1 MNNGGRTFGFR
12 AGLND
17 SILDTSITLT
27 TSSGDS
33 ITKRE
38 FTIKTFLLLLFGGIL
53 LMALEATTV
62 IGRGGISSIC
72 FGIVFCWLVWE
83 VSQPTNANRIAI
95 SYVPVL
101 FKYARKENR
110 RVSFR
115 SYSPSYAISL
125 LTDIA
130 DNGVSD
136 RGMIRFVNNDLGR
149 VFEITGTASRLM
161 FESDKKRVVDDA
173 RNFYRNINP
182 LTTVVIDT
190 LSSPQRVKS
199 QLLAKDYQLNHMA
212 LKDENLRKLVEHER
226 QYLADTVGHSFPMY
240 HQYFVVRSVNEDEM
254 NIFIDW
260 LMQIMSNS
268 SLYLKDIRPLDDRD
282 QVIDYLHG
290 LYAADDDILDPNI
303 HD

>member
-1 MNNGGRTFGFR
+1 
-12 AGLND
+12 
-17 SILDTSITLT
+17 
-27 TSSGDS
+27 
-33 ITKRE
+33 
-38 FTIKTFLLLLFGGIL
+38 
-53 LMALEATTV
+53 MA
-62 IGRGGISSIC
+62 SD
-72 FGIVFCWLVWE
+72 
-83 VSQPTNANRIAI
+83 
-95 SYVPVL
+95 L

-226 QYLADTVGHSFPMY
+226 QYLSDTVGHSFPMY